1 MEMTLALA
9 VVAGGT
15 GALLPAR
22 LGARLSP
29 AAMAAGAIV
38 GALLVVLLS
47 PTTPGASI
55 AALALGAGMAVAVAT
70 DLGEGYLY
78 FAPLGAAIVLGMI
91 SRLVGGVVDDETG
104 AWLSLAVA
112 VGALGLYGAGR
123 LFGRLRTLPADP
135 DSGEPMEAYGL
146 FDTLLW
152 LIVAATL
159 PGVAAFAAFALSSL
173 ANGVAS
179 GLLLVLRAAGRTTP
193 VGLPQAPFIAG
204 AIVAV
209 LLWISL

>member
-29 AAMAAGAIV
+29 ATMAAGAIV

-55 AALALGAGMAVAVAT
+55 AALALGAGMAVAT

-91 SRLVGGVVDDETG
+91 GRLVGGVVDDETG

-123 LFGRLRTLPADP
+123 LFGRLRTLPTDP

-159 PGVAAFAAFALSSL
+159 PGVVAFAAFALSSL
-173 ANGVAS
+173 ANGAAS